1 MDYILLVVGLALLL
15 TGANFIVESSVAI
28 AQRAR
33 ISNFIIGLTIVG
45 IGTSSPEL
53 LISASSAIKGS
64 GDMALGNII
73 GSNICNT
80 LLILGVTALILP
92 FSIERSTL
100 RRDIPMS
107 IFGAILIFI
116 LVYDSLLP
124 RIDENILSRFDGF
137 VLLGVFGVYMWLV
150 TRKKGASEKELE
162 ENAVSRFSGRSP
174 WLLWTIAILSLG
186 ALIYG
191 GTLFIDSATAL
202 ARQWGVSDS
211 VIAITLL
218 AVGTS
223 LPELITCIVA
233 ASKGN
238 AQLALGNVIGSN
250 IFNIFMIL
258 GVSSLLRPM
267 TVSGVGIVDFT
278 VLIIASVLTF
288 LVAFTFGKH
297 RFDRIEGAIFL
308 LIYAGYTTYL
318 LMK

>member
-1 MDYILLVVGLALLL
+1 MDYVILIAGLALLL
-15 TGANFIVESSVAI
+15 AGANFLVDSSVAI

-53 LISASSAIKGS
+53 LISATSAAKGA

-80 LLILGVTALILP
+80 LLILGVTAVILP

-116 LVYDSLLP
+116 LVYDSMLP
-124 RIDENILSRFDGF
+124 RINENILSRFDGF
-137 VLLGVFGVYMWLV
+137 VLLAVFAIYMYLI
-150 TRKKGASEKELE
+150 TRGKGAAEKELE
-162 ENAVSRFSGRSP
+162 ENAASRLQGRSP
-174 WLLWTIAILSLG
+174 WILWSVAVLSLA

-191 GTLFIDSATAL
+191 GTLFIDSATGL

-211 VIAITLL
+211 VISITLL

-233 ASKGN
+233 ATKGN

-258 GVSSLLRPM
+258 GVSALIKPM
-267 TVSGVGIVDFT
+267 TISGIGLVDFGM
-278 VLIIASVLTF
+278 LIVASVLTF
-288 LVAFTFGKH
+288 LVAFTFGKR
-297 RFDRIEGAIFL
+297 RFDRVEGIIFL
-308 LIYAGYTTYL
+308 ALYVGYTTYL
-318 LMK
+318 ILK

>member
-1 MDYILLVVGLALLL
+1 MDYILLIAGLALLL
-15 TGANFIVESSVAI
+15 AGANFIVESSVAI
-28 AQRAR
+28 AQRAK

-53 LISASSAIKGS
+53 LISASSALKGA

-137 VLLGVFGVYMWLV
+137 VLLVIFAIYMWLI
-150 TRKKGASEKELE
+150 TRKKGSEKKELE
-162 ENAVSRFSGRSP
+162 ENSVSRFSGRSP

-258 GVSSLLRPM
+258 GVSSMLRPM
-267 TVSGVGIVDFT
+267 TVSGIGVVDFA

-297 RFDRIEGAIFL
+297 KFDRIEGAIFL

-318 LMK
+318 IIK